1 MRRIYDCGSVINYY
15 NCSFL
20 CIGYYRVNYDD
31 NLWSEI
37 QKVLKSNDRN
47 NIHRL
52 NRAQL
57 IDDAMNLAR
66 AGNLSYSIALEV
78 VDYLVK
84 ETDYYPWYSAFEA
97 FRYLLQRYADDDSTG
112 KEIRV
117 IIDKT

>member
-1 MRRIYDCGSVINYY
+1 MRRIYGCDYDVNYY

-20 CIGYYRVNYDD
+20 CTGYYRVNYDD
-31 NLWSEI
+31 ILWSAI

-47 NIHRL
+47 KIHRL

-66 AGNLSYSIALEV
+66 ADKLNYSIALEV

-117 IIDKT
+117 IVDKT